1 MKKLRDQEGYIPL
14 NEHTDRQA
22 WALGYLCESFY
33 KAGNLFEQSEE
44 RDIEIKSKLSEQG
57 YEESEISPI
66 IAHFNVCVAHLNKEG
81 EQAKQRT
88 INDIKDVMK
97 TNRNKPPAPA
107 PKPKKK

>member
-57 YEESEISPI
+57 YEAVSYT
-66 IAHFNVCVAHLNKEG
+66 HL
-81 EQAKQRT
+81 T
-88 INDIKDVMK
+88 LPTKDSV
-97 TNRNKPPAPA
+97 
-107 PKPKKK
+107 